1 MDTRVK
7 HEYDLEEK
15 LHEYDLEENLP
26 KYDNKAGVILVH
38 TFFIVILGLVPIIHL
53 KPLDTRD
60 KPEYDIEENL
70 PEYDNSNDFIDLFF
84 LIL

>member
-7 HEYDLEEK
+7 HEYD
-15 LHEYDLEENLP
+15 
-26 KYDNKAGVILVH
+26 NKVGVILGH
-38 TFFIVILGLVPIIHL
+38 TFFIVILGLVPRIHL

-60 KPEYDIEENL
+60 KPEYDRKEKLHKYDREENL
-70 PEYDNSNDFIDLFF
+70 PEYDNSDDWFKSFF